1 MRATSGASVATDR
14 PATAAQPSAATDRP
28 ATAAP
33 RFRRPRPSAA
43 AAALAVAAGATLL
56 VGAPAASAAGCADAD
71 LHPAQIGIARTTTA
85 IRCLVDH
92 ERVVA
97 GLSPLAPEDRVRTAA
112 QRYAEDMATRQF
124 FAHDS
129 PEGTDPGERLQ
140 AAGFRWSAYGENIAA
155 GQESAR
161 EVTTAWLASPGHCR
175 NVMTPAFTVAG
186 YGVAFGA
193 GGPYWTQ
200 EFARPADGGTT
211 AVALQAPA
219 CPRLPAAPNAVAPA
233 AVQQAADSPT
243 AVSAAG
249 DAAPAAAAARSGR
262 RLRVRVQVPAGE
274 GTVPVLVR
282 VRQAGRTVR
291 SSTLHPR
298 AGTTRRMTVRLRAAR
313 GGRVLVRAGTAP
325 TVGVSFR

>member
-1 MRATSGASVATDR
+1 MVPVDR
-14 PATAAQPSAATDRP
+14 VSARHRTTAAGA
-28 ATAAP
+28 AAP
-33 RFRRPRPSAA
+33 SGRPSRPRRAA
-43 AAALAVAAGATLL
+43 VAVALVAGVAALA
-56 VGAPAASAAGCADAD
+56 GAPVASAADCADAD

-97 GLSPLAPEDRVRTAA
+97 GLSPLAPDDRVRLAA
-112 QRYAEDMATRQF
+112 QRYAEDMAVRQF

-129 PEGTDPGERLQ
+129 PEGTDPGDRLQ
-140 AAGFRWSAYGENIAA
+140 AAGFRWNAYGENIAA

-175 NVMTPAFTVAG
+175 NVMTPAFSVAG

-200 EFARPADGGTT
+200 EFARPAEGGTT
-211 AVALQAPA
+211 AVALQAPS
-219 CPRLPAAPNAVAPA
+219 CPRLPAAPDAVAPV
-233 AVQQAADSPT
+233 AVQQAAGSPT
-243 AVSAAG
+243 AVAATG
-249 DAAPAAAAARSGR
+249 GATPTAAASRSGR
-262 RLRVRVQVPAGE
+262 RLRVRVRVPAGE
-274 GTVPVLVR
+274 GTTTVLVR

-313 GGRVLVRAGTAP
+313 GGRVLVRAGAAP